1 MVLSAALQEA
11 YAAVDVEG
19 DLWETIE
26 LDHVALTAP
35 ERFVRG
41 IFRQDVFE
49 SMDFPVEPGG
59 DPQTF
64 KVVDFSC
71 ELPSQEEDGPGK
83 AKIRIDNVSL
93 VLRQALRDAK
103 NSDQPIRVTYRC
115 YSSKDLDNPE
125 VYSGLKLRSV
135 SVTALSATGEISY
148 DEIAM
153 TAFPRAT
160 YDLGT
165 YPALYGQS

>member
-1 MVLSAALQEA
+1 MALSTALQEA
-11 YAAVDVEG
+11 YAAVDVDG

-26 LDHVALTAP
+26 LDHVTLAAP

-41 IFRQDVFE
+41 SFVKDVFE
-49 SMDFPVEPGG
+49 TMNFPVSPGG
-59 DPQTF
+59 PHVVF

-71 ELPSQEEDGPGK
+71 ELPSQEEGSPGK

-125 VYSGLKLRSV
+125 IYSGLKMRSV
-135 SVTALSATGEISY
+135 SVSALSATGEMSY
-148 DEIAM
+148 DEIEM

-160 YDLGT
+160 YELAT
-165 YPALYGQS
+165 YPALYGQG